1 MIEGTVRIYILED
14 IQNSA
19 RHGSEKHGLT
29 LDLTEIVPALSEN
42 RTLSTESIL
51 PLQVNKT
58 KRIPFKLVDR
68 CQCPQKCCLLKCK
81 VIFNYCLPH
90 CPAAKYH

>member
-14 IQNSA
+14 TQNSA

-42 RTLSTESIL
+42 RTLST
-51 PLQVNKT
+51 
-58 KRIPFKLVDR
+58 
-68 CQCPQKCCLLKCK
+68 
-81 VIFNYCLPH
+81 
-90 CPAAKYH
+90 